1 MSSEKQVPHHLLTL
15 FQRYLAEYNADE
27 ESIFTTG
34 FSVPFETSSSR
45 GPAEYVAWPEVEKFL
60 KMTEQAL
67 KARNKAAEDLEKRL
81 NAAKQQLETEMHEK
95 IKVVKQEASAAED
108 SSFLATEMQAIMQE
122 KQQLK
127 DMLQKLERE
136 RMYLL
141 EENKL
146 LRRQVEADNMEVG
159 LATSRIVEDLRSE
172 QQRCSV
178 LENEAMQLRA
188 RVAALERANQA
199 QHTALL
205 GCIEESE
212 RVRIQTEHADCMSM
226 HKLCIGS
233 PSAHSEWGYQLS
245 CKSTDDSAYG
255 GDIER
260 GSHLSSSTPSA
271 HRPSLGEQQ
280 STFHTPVLISSPAQ
294 QESIR

>member
-95 IKVVKQEASAAED
+95 IKVHCCFAAQLGCFCAMLIAHRVLQVVKQEASAAED

-146 LRRQVEADNMEVG
+146 LRRQVEGV
-159 LATSRIVEDLRSE
+159 
-172 QQRCSV
+172 C
-178 LENEAMQLRA
+178 
-188 RVAALERANQA
+188 
-199 QHTALL
+199 
-205 GCIEESE
+205 
-212 RVRIQTEHADCMSM
+212 
-226 HKLCIGS
+226 
-233 PSAHSEWGYQLS
+233 
-245 CKSTDDSAYG
+245 
-255 GDIER
+255 
-260 GSHLSSSTPSA
+260 STPRGRA
-271 HRPSLGEQQ
+271 VCQP
-280 STFHTPVLISSPAQ
+280 
-294 QESIR
+294 

>member
-1 MSSEKQVPHHLLTL
+1 MLRKQV
-15 FQRYLAEYNADE
+15 FNQQCLALWRDA
-27 ESIFTTG
+27 TAG
-34 FSVPFETSSSR
+34 
-45 GPAEYVAWPEVEKFL
+45 
-60 KMTEQAL
+60 
-67 KARNKAAEDLEKRL
+67 
-81 NAAKQQLETEMHEK
+81 
-95 IKVVKQEASAAED
+95 VKPC
-108 SSFLATEMQAIMQE
+108 MRV
-122 KQQLK
+122 
-127 DMLQKLERE
+127 KLI
-136 RMYLL
+136 LSL
-141 EENKL
+141 
-146 LRRQVEADNMEVG
+146 
-159 LATSRIVEDLRSE
+159 
-172 QQRCSV
+172 
-178 LENEAMQLRA
+178 
-188 RVAALERANQA
+188 QA